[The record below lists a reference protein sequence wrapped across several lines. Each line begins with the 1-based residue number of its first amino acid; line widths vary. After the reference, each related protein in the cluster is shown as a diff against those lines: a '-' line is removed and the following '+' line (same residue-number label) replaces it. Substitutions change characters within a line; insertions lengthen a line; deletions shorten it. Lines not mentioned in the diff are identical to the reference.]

1 MPDINSAIHKQLKY
15 NSSKLNKNTGDAFS
29 SAKSP
34 MNKFNAELESR
45 RAASAAEDAKAKELA
60 ASTYKFASSPAN
72 QAIAKGNLPDE
83 VTKWLYKGNGS
94 PVLQQVFVAGRTQ
107 NLDMAGLQKLRYTA
121 LEEYIQSH
129 PGCGFDLTLWPFKE
143 EVDDNYRPPK
153 EVVEPLKRY
162 W

>member
-15 NSSKLNKNTGDAFS
+15 NSSKFNKNTGDALS

-34 MNKFNAELESR
+34 MDKFNAELESH
-45 RAASAAEDAKAKELA
+45 RAASAAEDAKAKSLA
-60 ASTYKFASSPAN
+60 ASAYKYASSSAN
-72 QAIAKGNLPDE
+72 HAIAKGNLPDE
-83 VTKWLYKGNGS
+83 VTRWLYKGNGS
-94 PVLQQVFVAGRTQ
+94 PVLRQVFVAGRTQ
-107 NLDMAGLQKLRYTA
+107 NLDMTGLQKLMYAA

-143 EVDDNYRPPK
+143 EVDDNYHPPK
-153 EVVEPLKRY
+153 EVTDPIRRF